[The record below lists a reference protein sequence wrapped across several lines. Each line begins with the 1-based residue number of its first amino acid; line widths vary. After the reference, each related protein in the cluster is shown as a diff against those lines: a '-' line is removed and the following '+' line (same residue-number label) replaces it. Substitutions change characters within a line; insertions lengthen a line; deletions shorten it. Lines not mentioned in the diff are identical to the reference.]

1 MEYNWTPEA
10 TLHTK
15 EHLIGNKLALQ
26 SSRERTEFS
35 TSGMIIMGIH
45 IFQSF
50 SWIKSLSGKGK
61 IFKLLEENIGGYLHK
76 LELGTFNK
84 RKSTQCKGNIDNI
97 DYIKIKNFC
106 LL

>member
-35 TSGMIIMGIH
+35 ASGMIIMGIH
-45 IFQSF
+45 IHQSF
-50 SWIKSLSGKGK
+50 RWIKSLSGKGK

-76 LELGTFNK
+76 PELGTFNK
-84 RKSTQCKGNIDNI
+84 RKSTQCKGNTDNI